1 MGLLDDAAVD
11 AGLAGLAWQR
21 DGDLIVRVVR
31 KADFVEALE
40 VVNLVGALA
49 EEADH
54 HPDIDIRWNTVTLR
68 LTTHSAG
75 GLTDKDL
82 ALAARIDA
90 AIG

>member
-1 MGLLDDAAVD
+1 VGLLDNAAVD

-21 DGDLIVRVVR
+21 EGDQIVLVVR
-31 KADFVEALE
+31 KADFAEALA
-40 VVNLVGALA
+40 VVNQVGVLA

>member
-1 MGLLDDAAVD
+1 MGLLDNAAVD

-21 DGDLIVRVVR
+21 EGDQIVLVVR
-31 KADFVEALE
+31 KADFAEALA
-40 VVNLVGALA
+40 VVNQVGVLA